1 MSEFSVQFLGSG
13 DAFGC
18 GGRFN
23 ACIYVQTPSTCFL
36 LDCGASSL
44 IALKRFGVNPDRI
57 DSILLT
63 HLHGDHFGGVPTLV
77 RETDILARRTKPL
90 LICGPQGLEQRIRAA
105 IEIFYPGAPTQ
116 EKFPLTFL
124 ELTDDKPNAVGPL
137 VVRSYPALHS
147 PGTHPHIL
155 RVEVDGKVI
164 AYTGDTEWTAALI
177 QAADGADLLICD
189 CFTVEKNNNHL
200 DYQTLRARRRELRCR
215 RLILTHMGEDMLARL
230 PDIEFEWA
238 EDGKQIAL

>member
-1 MSEFSVQFLGSG
+1 MSEFGVQFLGSG

-23 ACIYVQTPSTCFL
+23 ACIYVQTPSSCFL

-44 IALKRFGVNPDRI
+44 IALKRFGVDPDQI
-57 DSILLT
+57 DTIFLT

-77 RETDILARRTKPL
+77 RETDILAKRTKPL
-90 LICGPQGLEQRIRAA
+90 LVCGPQGLEQRIRAA

-116 EKFPLTFL
+116 EKFPLAFL
-124 ELTDDKPNAVGPL
+124 ELAEYKPNKVGPL
-137 VVRSYPALHS
+137 VIHTYPAIHS
-147 PGTHPHIL
+147 PGTLPHIL
-155 RVEVDGKVI
+155 RVEVDGRII
-164 AYTGDTEWTAALI
+164 AYTGDTEWTDALI

-189 CFTVEKNNNHL
+189 CFTVEKKKNHL
-200 DYQTLRARRRELRCR
+200 DYQTLRTRRRDLRCR
-215 RLILTHMGEDMLARL
+215 RLILTHMGDDMLKLL

-238 EDGKQIAL
+238 EDGKQITL